1 MIRDR
6 LWGASRL
13 AGRYGVVLA
22 LVAFAGAPFYW
33 MLLTALKQNR
43 DLYVGAYERTHV
55 PWILNDPPTIEHVK
69 LLFTATEFPRWMF
82 NSFLVLVAVALIT
95 VVVAVPAGYSLARLS
110 GRWGERLGMALF
122 FTYLVP
128 PTLLFVAFA
137 RLVSL
142 LRLQDSLLSLV
153 LIYPTMTIPFC
164 AWLVMGFV
172 RSLPWDVEEQAMID
186 GYSRLGVVLHVAP
199 RLVLPAVLTSV
210 MFAFTLVIQEF
221 VYALTFISSVKHM
234 TVSLGVPVA
243 LVRGDVYHW
252 GALMAAAL
260 LTSIPLA
267 IVYNAFADRFIEGL
281 TLGAVKG

>member
-1 MIRDR
+1 MSAAAPARAIRV
-6 LWGASRL
+6 L
-13 AGRYGVVLA
+13 GRYGAVLG
-22 LVAFAGAPFYW
+22 LVTFAGAPFYW
-33 MLLTALKQNR
+33 MALTAIKQNR
-43 DLYVGAYERTHV
+43 DLYVGAFDRGHV
-55 PWILNDPPTIEHVK
+55 PWLLNDRPTLEHVRM
-69 LLFTATEFPRWMF
+69 LLTATDFPHWLW

-95 VVVAVPAGYSLARLS
+95 VVIAVPAGYSLARLA
-110 GRWGERLGMALF
+110 GRWGVRVGAAMF

-137 RLVSL
+137 RLVSVL
-142 LRLQDSLLSLV
+142 HLENSLFSLV

-164 AWLVMGFV
+164 SWLVMGFV
-172 RSLPWDVEEQAMID
+172 RSLPWDIEEQAMMD
-186 GYSRLGVVLHVAP
+186 GYSRLGVVLRIAP
-199 RLVLPAVLTSV
+199 RLVLPGVLTAV

-221 VYALTFISSVKHM
+221 VYALTFISSVSRM

-260 LTSIPLA
+260 LTSLPLA
-267 IVYNAFADRFIEGL
+267 VVYNFFVDRFIEGL